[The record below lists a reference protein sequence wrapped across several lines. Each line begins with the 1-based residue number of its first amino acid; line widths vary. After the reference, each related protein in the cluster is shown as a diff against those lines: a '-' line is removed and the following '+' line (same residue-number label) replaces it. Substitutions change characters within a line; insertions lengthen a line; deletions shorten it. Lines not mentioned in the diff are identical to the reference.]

1 MILNGTAGTRASWGK
16 YDWRRAKK
24 NQLIGN
30 LMTMSIV
37 GTETSAVTMNVACL
51 YQIAIEDNTGL
62 QEELA
67 AESAGSCA
75 LPPDL
80 KEDIDMEVLNEKL
93 PRLLSLA
100 NLQSSSYHRTVP
112 LSRT

>member
-1 MILNGTAGTRASWGK
+1 MNGTAGTRASWGK

-37 GTETSAVTMNVACL
+37 GTETSPAVTMNVSCL
-51 YQIAIEDNTGL
+51 YQIAIKDNTSL
-62 QEELA
+62 QEEELA
-67 AESAGSCA
+67 AESCA